1 MADVPRERELEDL
14 PTDEEERSAEAFV
27 EEMWQS
33 NRALLE
39 DFCHNYPAVPT
50 EPGLHALVAA
60 DGVTV
65 GVVAPG
71 VGEEELCQMVRDDV
85 IHRMLRHFFADAAA
99 RGRAPEQVSEEVFAR
114 VCELKRRYRLE
125 KLG

>member
-14 PTDEEERSAEAFV
+14 PTDEEDRSAEAFV
-27 EEMWQS
+27 EEMWRS

-65 GVVAPG
+65 GVVGPG
-71 VGEEELCQMVRDDV
+71 VDEEELCQMVRNDV
-85 IHRMLRHFFADAAA
+85 CERLLRPLFADASA
-99 RGRAPEQVSEEVFAR
+99 RGWTFEQISGEVFAKT
-114 VCELKRRYRLE
+114 CELKRRYRLE
-125 KLG
+125 RLG